1 MIKKFFYDLETTGTD
16 PRKHSIHQIAG
27 LIEIDDVVVHE
38 FNIKTRPHPKAKI
51 EAEALAVGKVTED
64 EIMAYQPMNE
74 AYMDLIGILSKYVD
88 KYNKKDKM
96 WMVGYNNRQFD
107 DPFMRC
113 WFEQNK
119 DQFMGSWFWSDSL
132 DVMALASEYLIDR
145 RANMPSFKQSRV
157 AMELGIQ
164 VDPDKLH
171 DAAYDMK
178 LMRQIYRIVT
188 KREIEL

>member
-164 VDPDKLH
+164 VDLDKLH